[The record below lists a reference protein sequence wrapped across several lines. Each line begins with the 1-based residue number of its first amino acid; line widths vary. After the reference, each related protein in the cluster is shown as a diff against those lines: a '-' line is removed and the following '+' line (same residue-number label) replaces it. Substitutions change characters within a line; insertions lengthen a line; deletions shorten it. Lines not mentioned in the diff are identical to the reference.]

1 MAQRLDPEAIDA
13 ALDALNAGA
22 AEDAGGIWQRR
33 GERIERSFR
42 FADFVSAF
50 AFMAEIALVAERMN
64 HHPEWRNV
72 YGRVDVALTTHDAGG
87 LTRFDFDLAR
97 AMNAAAGRHN

>member
-22 AEDAGGIWQRR
+22 AEDGGAIWQRR

-42 FADFVSAF
+42 FPDFTSAF
-50 AFMAEIALVAERMN
+50 GFMAEVALVAERMN
-64 HHPEWRNV
+64 HHPEWTNV
-72 YGRVDVALTTHDAGG
+72 YGRVDAALTTHDAGG
-87 LTRFDFDLAR
+87 LTRLDFELAR
-97 AMNAAAGRHN
+97 AMNAAAGKHL